1 MENEYVLLCE
11 KDEMW
16 ARMLLTALRAEGIA
30 CEALAVNGAAYTM
43 RTAMP
48 ETLRIYVPENELA
61 RARDVLGGMFGAV
74 Q

>member
-1 MENEYVLLCE
+1 MDGEYVLLCE

-16 ARMLLTALRAEGIA
+16 ARMLVTALRAERIA
-30 CEALAVNGAAYTM
+30 CEALPVNGAAYTM

-48 ETLRIYVPENELA
+48 ETLRVYVPESELA
-61 RARDVLGGMFGAV
+61 RARDVLAGMFGAE